1 MFGRV
6 KFGVMCVH
14 EFSCRG
20 KHGHLELQ
28 TIPMFA
34 ALRARKITR
43 RVMTVGI
50 QGRPAGF
57 GSGPASGRLVG
68 STLNDNSSAAL
79 SAAPMSATGRKHQLE
94 ALSSRHSAPKPLVG
108 RTGR

>member
-6 KFGVMCVH
+6 KFGVMYVH
-14 EFSCRG
+14 EFSCHG

-57 GSGPASGRLVG
+57 DSGPASG
-68 STLNDNSSAAL
+68 
-79 SAAPMSATGRKHQLE
+79 
-94 ALSSRHSAPKPLVG
+94 
-108 RTGR
+108 